1 MNAKETTALLRMV
14 TAYCPAMSGQLRGED
29 SDMRKAWTQALGP
42 IGFTDAQQA
51 VNALA
56 ARPLEP
62 GETLWIQPGHVIA
75 EVRRIR
81 HKRIEQ
87 TEGKLTG
94 APREPGEYLEWLR
107 QSRHQLG
114 DGVYEPPEIRSTG
127 HTIRELGN

>member
-1 MNAKETTALLRMV
+1 MNAKETTGLLRMV
-14 TAYCPAMSGQLRGED
+14 AAYCPAMSGQLGN

-42 IGFTDAQQA
+42 IGFSDAVQA

-62 GETLWIQPGHVIA
+62 GQTLWIQPGHVIA

-107 QSRHQLG
+107 RSRHQLG
-114 DGVYEPPEIRSTG
+114 DGVYEAPEIRSTG
-127 HTIRELGN
+127 HTIRELGD